1 MKYRATVDSSFNA
14 ENSFMQAPIRPSR
27 SQPAQMA
34 VKAPAVRPLSS
45 ADEAGPVTK
54 KQRSHARQ
62 RTAPPASTLV
72 GVVGTSAG
80 AGAGVDTRMK
90 PSKSA
95 GSLLLE
101 ADDRSKSSK
110 ARARPALTIA
120 NIFSSSGRHAQ
131 TAATSSRSHA
141 VGGGVGKSNREQ
153 HAATGIAATR
163 RSSRL
168 MSGSGTTKTHTAKAC
183 VQYIICLDVYW
194 LELTNGVIQ

>member
-1 MKYRATVDSSFNA
+1 MRA
-14 ENSFMQAPIRPSR
+14 SR
-27 SQPAQMA
+27 SQPAHLA

-62 RTAPPASTLV
+62 RTAPPSTNVTLAGVAGTGV
-72 GVVGTSAG
+72 GAAAG
-80 AGAGVDTRMK
+80 AADTKMK

-95 GSLLLE
+95 GSLLLG

-141 VGGGVGKSNREQ
+141 VGAGGGGVGKSNREQ
-153 HAATGIAATR
+153 SAASGAAAIR
-163 RSSRL
+163 RSTRL
-168 MSGSGTTKTHTAKAC
+168 QGGTGTAKTHTAK
-183 VQYIICLDVYW
+183 VRV
-194 LELTNGVIQ
+194 EHGSSSG